1 MVGKNGLGVPW
12 KKGESEW
19 FRACDRRVMESGIPE
34 LNIEEPQLQADGR
47 QRFVSTSKVPL
58 RDSSGEIV
66 GVLGIYNDIT
76 ERKMLEEDLRLA
88 KEAAEVSA
96 LAKTDFLSAM
106 SHELRTPLTL
116 LLNPVEWCLPQK
128 TTMLSTSSP

>member
-76 ERKMLEEDLRLA
+76 ERKMLEEDLRVA
-88 KEAAEVSA
+88 KEAAVVSA
-96 LAKTDFLSAM
+96 LAKTDFFSAM
-106 SHELRTPLTL
+106 SHEVRTPMTIVLSPIAWL
-116 LLNPVEWCLPQK
+116 LREK
-128 TTMLSTSSP
+128 RI